1 MSTLT
6 TAPPTRA
13 RHGRPATRVRD
24 GLTAI
29 VTRVWLV
36 PIVLV
41 AWEVATRLANS
52 FFFPPPSKILARMH
66 ELWFSGPVT
75 HLFLTDQA
83 TGIFFPSLAR
93 LFGGWIIACVLGVG
107 LGIALGR
114 SAALAD
120 YIDPLLEFGRAIPP
134 TTLIPLFVV
143 LFKPDTQM
151 PVATIIY
158 GVIWPILVNTTDGAR
173 YVDRVHADTAQ
184 VFGLG
189 RGQRL
194 FRIILPAAAPK
205 IFAGLRLS
213 LSLALILMV
222 IAELVGAAPGIG
234 YQLMISQQDYD
245 STGMWGGIVIL
256 GVLGYVLNATFLAV
270 ERRVLSW
277 HRRARQTT

>member
-1 MSTLT
+1 MSTT
-6 TAPPTRA
+6 IVAPVAPA
-13 RHGRPATRVRD
+13 GAGRPAGRRG
-24 GLTAI
+24 GLLAI
-29 VTRVWLV
+29 VSRVWLI

-41 AWEVATRLANS
+41 AWEIATRQAKS
-52 FFFPPPSKILARMH
+52 FFFPPPSQIVARMY

-75 HLFLTDQA
+75 HLFLTDEA
-83 TGIFFPSLAR
+83 LGNFIPSFER
-93 LFGGWIIACVLGVG
+93 LFGGWAIACVLGVG

-114 SAALAD
+114 SRALAG

-134 TTLIPLFVV
+134 TTLIPLFIVF
-143 LFKPDTQM
+143 FKPDTTM
-151 PVATIIY
+151 PVVTIVY

-189 RGQRL
+189 RAQRL

-205 IFAGLRLS
+205 IFAGLRVS

-222 IAELVGAAPGIG
+222 VAELVGAAQGIG
-234 YQLMISQQDYD
+234 YQLTLSQQNVD
-245 STGMWGGIVIL
+245 STGMWGGIVLL
-256 GVLGYVLNATFLAV
+256 GVLGFVLNASFLAV